1 MNGGK
6 TMSKKYLIP
15 VWFMLLL
22 SPSFATQV
30 GIPMP
35 DISFDWMQLFR
46 FFLVSLKGFIVIQ
59 LPMLLILLTLWLW
72 TAYMQFGSRDY
83 PDLLFVERKLH
94 TVQDTSDYIYW
105 FGELGTFIGMFAAVI
120 QLGVE
125 TNDKSG
131 FALALGMAIAT
142 SILGKFGQIVGRGPE
157 RRLSC
162 ALAEMGEDKD
172 DGHSIRQDGDLW
184 DE

>member
-1 MNGGK
+1 
-6 TMSKKYLIP
+6 MSKKYLIP

-125 TNDKSG
+125 TND
-131 FALALGMAIAT
+131 
-142 SILGKFGQIVGRGPE
+142 
-157 RRLSC
+157 
-162 ALAEMGEDKD
+162 
-172 DGHSIRQDGDLW
+172 
-184 DE
+184 